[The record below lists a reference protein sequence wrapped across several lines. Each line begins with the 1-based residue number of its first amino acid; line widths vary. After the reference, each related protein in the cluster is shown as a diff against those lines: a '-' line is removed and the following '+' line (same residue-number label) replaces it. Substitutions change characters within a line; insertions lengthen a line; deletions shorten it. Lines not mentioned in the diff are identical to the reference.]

1 MKLLLENLRD
11 KWMQLQLRER
21 QLIILGSGLLIAT
34 SVYLSIVPQ
43 IQKYSELKLQIVTIN
58 TDIQWLQQQRQVVER
73 LVNGC
78 GSGDVREES
87 SREKI
92 TRLIR
97 RNQLTLDSM
106 RDVNSNLKFSVTG
119 IDANRVISLTHQ
131 IGCYGNDLMTLE
143 IKRSEE
149 GLMQASMEVTA
160 IEN

>member
-11 KWMQLQLRER
+11 KWMQLQLREQ
-21 QLIILGSGLLIAT
+21 QLIILGGGLLIAT

-43 IQKYSELKLQIVTIN
+43 VQKYSELKLQVVTLN

-78 GSGDVREES
+78 ALGDVRQES
-87 SREKI
+87 SREQI

-131 IGCYGNDLMTLE
+131 IGCSGHDLMTLE
-143 IKRSEE
+143 IKRSGE

>member
-43 IQKYSELKLQIVTIN
+43 IQKYSELKLQIVTLN

-78 GSGDVREES
+78 ASGDVRQES
-87 SREKI
+87 SREQI

-131 IGCYGNDLMTLE
+131 IGCSGYDLMTLE

>member
-21 QLIILGSGLLIAT
+21 QLIILGGGLLIAT

-78 GSGDVREES
+78 GS
-87 SREKI
+87 
-92 TRLIR
+92 
-97 RNQLTLDSM
+97 
-106 RDVNSNLKFSVTG
+106 
-119 IDANRVISLTHQ
+119 
-131 IGCYGNDLMTLE
+131 
-143 IKRSEE
+143 
-149 GLMQASMEVTA
+149 
-160 IEN
+160 

>member
-43 IQKYSELKLQIVTIN
+43 IQKYSELKLQIVTLN

-78 GSGDVREES
+78 ASGDVREES
-87 SREKI
+87 SREQI

-131 IGCYGNDLMTLE
+131 IGCSGYDLMTLE

-149 GLMQASMEVTA
+149 GLMQASMEVTT

>member
-43 IQKYSELKLQIVTIN
+43 IQKYSELKLQIVTLN

-78 GSGDVREES
+78 ASGDVREES
-87 SREKI
+87 SREQI

-131 IGCYGNDLMTLE
+131 IGCSGYDLMTLE

-149 GLMQASMEVTA
+149 GLMQAAMEVTA

>member
-43 IQKYSELKLQIVTIN
+43 VQKYSELKLQIVTLN

-78 GSGDVREES
+78 ASGDVREES
-87 SREKI
+87 SREQI

-131 IGCYGNDLMTLE
+131 IGCSGYDLMTLE

-149 GLMQASMEVTA
+149 GLMQASMEVTT

>member
-43 IQKYSELKLQIVTIN
+43 IQKYSELKLQIVTLN

-78 GSGDVREES
+78 ASGDVREES
-87 SREKI
+87 SREQI

-131 IGCYGNDLMTLE
+131 IGCSGYDLMTLE

>member
-78 GSGDVREES
+78 ASGDVRQES
-87 SREKI
+87 SREQI

-131 IGCYGNDLMTLE
+131 IGCSGYDLMTLE

>member
-1 MKLLLENLRD
+1 MKLLLKNLRD
-11 KWMQLQLRER
+11 KWLQLQLRER
-21 QLIILGSGLLIAT
+21 QLLTVGGALLLAT

-43 IQKYSELKLQIVTIN
+43 IQKHGELKRQVEALN
-58 TDIQWLQQQRQVVER
+58 TDMQWLQQQRQVVER

-78 GSGDVREES
+78 ASGDVREES
-87 SREKI
+87 SREQI

-131 IGCYGNDLMTLE
+131 IGCSGYDLMTLE
-143 IKRSEE
+143 IKRSKE

>member
-78 GSGDVREES
+78 GSGLS
-87 SREKI
+87 
-92 TRLIR
+92 LIH
-97 RNQLTLDSM
+97 
-106 RDVNSNLKFSVTG
+106 
-119 IDANRVISLTHQ
+119 I
-131 IGCYGNDLMTLE
+131 
-143 IKRSEE
+143 
-149 GLMQASMEVTA
+149 
-160 IEN
+160 

>member
-78 GSGDVREES
+78 ASGDVREES

-131 IGCYGNDLMTLE
+131 IGCSGYDLMTLE

>member
-78 GSGDVREES
+78 ASGDVREES
-87 SREKI
+87 SREQI

-131 IGCYGNDLMTLE
+131 IGCSGYDLMTLE

>member
-43 IQKYSELKLQIVTIN
+43 IQKYSELKLQIVTLN

-78 GSGDVREES
+78 GSGDLREES

-131 IGCYGNDLMTLE
+131 IGCSGYDLMTLE

>member
-43 IQKYSELKLQIVTIN
+43 IQKYSELKLQIVTLN

-78 GSGDVREES
+78 ASGDVRQES
-87 SREKI
+87 SSEQI

-131 IGCYGNDLMTLE
+131 IGCSGYDLMTLE

>member
-43 IQKYSELKLQIVTIN
+43 IQKYSELKLQIVTLN

-87 SREKI
+87 SREQI

-131 IGCYGNDLMTLE
+131 IGCSGYDLMTLE

>member
-78 GSGDVREES
+78 ASGDLRQES
-87 SREKI
+87 SREQI

-131 IGCYGNDLMTLE
+131 IGCSGYDLMTLE

>member
-21 QLIILGSGLLIAT
+21 QLIILGGGLLIAT
-34 SVYLSIVPQ
+34 TVYLSIFPQ
-43 IQKYSELKLQIVTIN
+43 IQKYSELKLQIVTLN

-78 GSGDVREES
+78 ASGDVREES
-87 SREKI
+87 SREQI

-131 IGCYGNDLMTLE
+131 IGCSGHDLMTLE
-143 IKRSEE
+143 IKRSGE

>member
-43 IQKYSELKLQIVTIN
+43 IQKYSELKLQIVTLN

-78 GSGDVREES
+78 ASGDVREES
-87 SREKI
+87 SREQI

-97 RNQLTLDSM
+97 RNQLTLDAM

-131 IGCYGNDLMTLE
+131 IGCSGYDLMTLE

>member
-43 IQKYSELKLQIVTIN
+43 VQKYSELKLQIVTLN

-78 GSGDVREES
+78 ASGDVRQES
-87 SREKI
+87 SREQI

-131 IGCYGNDLMTLE
+131 IGCSGYDLMTLE

>member
-43 IQKYSELKLQIVTIN
+43 IQKYSELKLQIVTLN

-78 GSGDVREES
+78 ASGDVREES

-131 IGCYGNDLMTLE
+131 IGCSGYDLMTLE

>member
-34 SVYLSIVPQ
+34 SVYLSIVTKKK
-43 IQKYSELKLQIVTIN
+43 KYSELKLQIVTLN

-78 GSGDVREES
+78 ASGDVRQES
-87 SREKI
+87 SREQI

-131 IGCYGNDLMTLE
+131 IGCSGHDLMTLE
-143 IKRSEE
+143 IKRSGE

>member
-21 QLIILGSGLLIAT
+21 QLIILGGALLIAT

-43 IQKYSELKLQIVTIN
+43 IQKYSELKLQIVTLN

-78 GSGDVREES
+78 ASGDVREES
-87 SREKI
+87 SREQI

-131 IGCYGNDLMTLE
+131 IGCSGYDLMTLE

>member
-43 IQKYSELKLQIVTIN
+43 IQKYSELKLQIVTLN

-78 GSGDVREES
+78 ALGDVREES
-87 SREKI
+87 SREQI

-131 IGCYGNDLMTLE
+131 IGCSGYDLMTLE

-149 GLMQASMEVTA
+149 GLMQASMEVTT

>member
-21 QLIILGSGLLIAT
+21 QLIILGGGLLIAT

-43 IQKYSELKLQIVTIN
+43 IQKYSELKLQIVTLN

-78 GSGDVREES
+78 ASGYVRQES
-87 SREKI
+87 SREQI

-131 IGCYGNDLMTLE
+131 IGCSGYDLMTLE